1 VTDEQLEEIRAWFTC
16 YVQSFVH
23 EGEEIHPLLALKLH
37 HSERVAEEA
46 RGLAAD
52 LGWSNTGQNTAEAL
66 GVLHDIGR
74 FPQFARYGTF
84 SDAVSVNHGEHG
96 WAVVQQAPV
105 LLDLPLAEQE
115 QILDGIRHHNAR
127 TVPDDLH
134 RGSLPL
140 LHLIRDADKL
150 DIFRVVFEAV
160 NRDGFSDLPDML
172 PHITLERTC
181 SPEIIEDVRN
191 HRCGSLNKLRSLG
204 DFFVMQLSWIYDI
217 NTLPALKRIRDRRI
231 VSQILGHLPRSPS
244 LKRLGEVVDAT
255 IAERLEGG
263 AS

>member
-1 VTDEQLEEIRAWFTC
+1 MNGEQLEEIRGWFTR
-16 YVQSFVH
+16 YARSFLR
-23 EGEEIHPLLALKLH
+23 EGEEIPPPLALKLRH
-37 HSERVAEEA
+37 TERVAEEA

-52 LGWSNTGQNTAEAL
+52 LGWSNAEQNTAEAL

-74 FPQFARYGTF
+74 FPQFAEYGTF
-84 SDAVSVNHGEHG
+84 SDAVSVDHGERG
-96 WAVVQQAPV
+96 WSVVKHAPV
-105 LLDLPLAEQE
+105 LVGLPSAEQK

-140 LHLIRDADKL
+140 LQLIRDADKL
-150 DIFRVVFEAV
+150 DVFRVVLEAV
-160 NRDGFSDLPDML
+160 NRDGFCDLPDML

-181 SPEIIEDVRN
+181 SPQIIEDVRN
-191 HRCGSLNKLRSLG
+191 HRCCSLSDLRSLG
-204 DFFVMQLSWIYDI
+204 DFLLMLLSWAYDI

-231 VSQILGHLPRSPS
+231 VSQILGQLPRSPA
-244 LKRLGEVVDAT
+244 LDRLGEVVDAS
-255 IAERLEGG
+255 IVERLEGG